1 MLKIRYVQPSD
12 LQDVYTLSNDTV
24 VRLNSI
30 NKEHIEWESHVRWF
44 NEKLNS
50 KDTVFYILE
59 YDGDF
64 AGYCRLDKDRE
75 KNFWVITIHLVS
87 KYRNKGFGAFFISHV
102 CKNNSDKNIIAYI
115 KYGNLASYKLFINS
129 KFVFK
134 KFIVYNNEK
143 YYLMEMHR

>member
-59 YDGDF
+59 YDCDF

-75 KNFWVITIHLVS
+75 KNFWVITIHLGS
-87 KYRNKGFGAFFISHV
+87 KYRHKGFGAFFISNV
-102 CKNNSDKNIIAYI
+102 CQKNSDKNIISYI

-134 KFIVYNNEK
+134 KFVFFNNEK
-143 YYLMEMHR
+143 YYLMEMH

>member
-1 MLKIRYVQPSD
+1 MFKIRYVQPSD

-75 KNFWVITIHLVS
+75 KNFWVITIHLDS
-87 KYRNKGFGAFFISHV
+87 KYRHKGFGAFFISYV
-102 CKNNSDKNIIAYI
+102 CQKNSDKNIISYI
-115 KYGNLASYKLFINS
+115 KCGNLASYKLFINS

-134 KFIVYNNEK
+134 TFIVYNNEK